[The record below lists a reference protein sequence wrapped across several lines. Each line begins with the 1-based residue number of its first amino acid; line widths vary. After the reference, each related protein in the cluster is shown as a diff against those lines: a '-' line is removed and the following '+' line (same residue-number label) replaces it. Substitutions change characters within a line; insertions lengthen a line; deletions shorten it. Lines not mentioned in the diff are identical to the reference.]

1 MTCDFQIEPVGA
13 GAYDL
18 VLSETEHGL
27 DAVLIGDDAATHPT
41 ATLQRITYACL
52 VWLGES
58 RFDRSVGFPWEQA
71 VFGRN
76 PIEGIPVLLQE
87 QIQSVEGVE
96 GIANTPDLLYD
107 ASTRRLVIEPVQV
120 AGRDFEIDFDAE
132 VIA

>member
-18 VLSETEHGL
+18 VLSETEQGL
-27 DAVLIGDDAATHPT
+27 DVVLVGDDAATHPA
-41 ATLQRITYACL
+41 ATLQRITYAVL
-52 VWLGES
+52 VWLGEC

-71 VFGRN
+71 VFGRA

-87 QIQSVEGVE
+87 QIQQVEGVE
-96 GIANTPDLLYD
+96 GIANIPDLLYD
-107 ASTRRLVIEPVQV
+107 AAERRLVIEPVQA
-120 AGRDFEIDFDAE
+120 AGLGFEIDFDAE